1 MNLPLFIARRIYS
14 DQGDRHKV
22 SRPAIRIATI
32 GVAIGLAVMIITVSV
47 VLGFKHTI
55 RNKVVGFGSHIQ
67 VMNLSSLNSTES
79 HSICIDDSIVK
90 VLMGIEGVRHV
101 QRYSMTRGILKTDDD
116 FLGVA
121 FKGIGPEYELDYLQK
136 NLVEGQ
142 IPAFSDTTNTG
153 KLLLSRIMA
162 DKLNV
167 KTGDRIYAYFIDE
180 YNVRTR
186 RFTIEGIYQT
196 NMTRFDEVICY
207 TDLYTASKLNG
218 WLETRCS
225 GGEVLVSDFDQL
237 DAVYASIIDK
247 VNRTTDAYGETYSSR
262 TIRELN
268 PQIFYWLD
276 LLDLNVWVILGLMI
290 AVAGVTMVSGLL
302 IIMLERTSMI
312 GLLKALGARN
322 ATIRHTFLWLS
333 TLIVGKGL
341 LWGNIVGIGLL
352 LLQRFLGVVHLNP
365 EVYYVSVMPVEINLI
380 YILLLNIL
388 TMVACLLVLIL
399 PTYFVSFIH
408 KVPSAWVHYCLRS
421 SADIWK
427 QSQRLF

>member
-1 MNLPLFIARRIYS
+1 MFARFLALRIGTNKS
-14 DQGDRHKV
+14 SKRRV
-22 SRPAIRIATI
+22 SRPAVRISIA
-32 GVAIGLAVMIITVSV
+32 GVAIGLAVMIVSV
-47 VLGFKHTI
+47 GIVLGFKHTI
-55 RNKVVGFGSHIQ
+55 RDKVTGFAGQIQ
-67 VMNLSSLNSTES
+67 VGDFLALQTGEPIPIQMGDSMMHVLQ
-79 HSICIDDSIVK
+79 SID
-90 VLMGIEGVRHV
+90 GVDHV
-101 QRYSMTRGILKTDDD
+101 ERFATKQGLLKTDAD
-116 FLGVA
+116 FLGVM
-121 FKGIGPEYELDYLQK
+121 FKGVGQEFDSTFISRHLVAGHVSSFSAEKSQQGILISGWMAQRL
-136 NLVEGQ
+136 NLKVGEKV
-142 IPAFSDTTNTG
+142 F
-153 KLLLSRIMA
+153 
-162 DKLNV
+162 
-167 KTGDRIYAYFIDE
+167 AYFVDE
-180 YNVRTR
+180 HGVRPR
-186 RFTIEGIYQT
+186 RFKIDGIYTTYLSQY
-196 NMTRFDEVICY
+196 DEHVCL
-207 TDLYTASKLNG
+207 TDLYTVRRLYG
-218 WLETRCS
+218 WQDDQ
-225 GGEVLVSDFDQL
+225 VLGAELRLKDDSQTDRVS
-237 DAVYASIIDK
+237 AHIIDK

-365 EVYYVSVMPVEINLI
+365 EVYYVSVMPVEINLF

-408 KVPSAWVHYCLRS
+408 PARTMK
-421 SADIWK
+421 
-427 QSQRLF
+427 FE